1 MPLALRFGK
10 FVDSLCKRP
19 PDIMDELGQRDKGY
33 IQMEEMSRFR
43 NEVRQA
49 GQKRN
54 KREAQTKA
62 DSHKSNKR
70 HKPDKCQP
78 LYKGPMYERY
88 TPLTANRTMILKE
101 AFNLETKPPR
111 PRSDATKYCRYHCGI
126 GHNTKDCW
134 ALKDK
139 IEELIQAEYLAQF
152 VKRPDS
158 NQAGPRLEGH

>member
-10 FVDSLCKRP
+10 FVDSLCKKP

-70 HKPDKCQP
+70 HKPDKHQP

-88 TPLTANRTMILKE
+88 TPLTTNRTMILKE
-101 AFNLETKPPR
+101 AFNLELP
-111 PRSDATKYCRYHCGI
+111 I
-126 GHNTKDCW
+126 
-134 ALKDK
+134 
-139 IEELIQAEYLAQF
+139 
-152 VKRPDS
+152 
-158 NQAGPRLEGH
+158 RLP

>member
-1 MPLALRFGK
+1 
-10 FVDSLCKRP
+10 
-19 PDIMDELGQRDKGY
+19 MDELGQRDKGY

-70 HKPDKCQP
+70 HKPDKHQP

-88 TPLTANRTMILKE
+88 TPLTTNHTMILEE
-101 AFNLETKPPR
+101 AFNLEVP
-111 PRSDATKYCRYHCGI
+111 I
-126 GHNTKDCW
+126 
-134 ALKDK
+134 
-139 IEELIQAEYLAQF
+139 
-152 VKRPDS
+152 
-158 NQAGPRLEGH
+158 